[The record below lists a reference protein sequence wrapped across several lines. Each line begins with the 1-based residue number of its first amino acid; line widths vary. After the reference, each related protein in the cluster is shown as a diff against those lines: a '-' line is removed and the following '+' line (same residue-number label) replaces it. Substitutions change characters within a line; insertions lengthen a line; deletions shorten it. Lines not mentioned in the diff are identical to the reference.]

1 METPLAGT
9 NDIAPSGTTAGFGS
23 GVSGW
28 HGATD
33 RIATDRMVLANT
45 LPPT

>member
-9 NDIAPSGTTAGFGS
+9 NDIAPRDTPAGFGI

-28 HGATD
+28 HG
-33 RIATDRMVLANT
+33 ATDRMVLANT